1 MTARTTLS
9 ALGVAAL
16 LALPLLA
23 PAAATA
29 QVAAPQVGNVELKQ
43 PLPYPY
49 DEAIDN
55 AAVNAQVDA
64 ALAKA
69 KKEHKRVLLDFG
81 GNWCGDCRVLAG
93 LVELPQVHSFL
104 DKNYVL
110 VTVDVGRYTKNMD
123 VPARFGVPKF
133 KGVPTVLV
141 VEADGTL
148 VNGDASFDLT
158 DARHMDPQAVVDWLA
173 KWAPPSKTASR

>member
-1 MTARTTLS
+1 MTVRATFS

-16 LALPLLA
+16 MTLPVLL
-23 PAAATA
+23 PVGAAA
-29 QVAAPQVGNVELKQ
+29 QVAAPQVGAVELKQ

-49 DEAIDN
+49 DETIDN

-93 LVELPQVHSFL
+93 LVELPEVHSFL
-104 DKNYVL
+104 DKNFVM

-158 DARHMDPQAVVDWLA
+158 DARHMEPQAVVDWLA
-173 KWAPPSKTASR
+173 KWAKPAKTASK